1 MLGAEGNENGH
12 KTTTALISNF
22 ARAAHFFCT
31 FFCRCFARLQRKTLR
46 NFLVT
51 RFMEEMSQVFLFPF
65 FFTAA
70 RFHLGCRQHFSF
82 SHRCYKIFM
91 LFFQQLFF
99 FSLSL
104 SLQLSVA
111 PILVEHR
118 WPVANFL
125 FFSAF
130 LFLYI
135 PYMWT

>member
-1 MLGAEGNENGH
+1 MLGAEGNENGQ
-12 KTTTALISNF
+12 KTTTALISNL

-31 FFCRCFARLQRKTLR
+31 FLCCCFARLQRKTPR

-51 RFMEEMSQVFLFPF
+51 RFMEEMSQVFVSPF
-65 FFTAA
+65 FSQPLTFNVVTASISHFLTAA
-70 RFHLGCRQHFSF
+70 TKFSCCFSNNFSF
-82 SHRCYKIFM
+82 F
-91 LFFQQLFF
+91 
-99 FSLSL
+99 SL

-111 PILVEHR
+111 LFLVELR

-130 LFLYI
+130 LFPYI